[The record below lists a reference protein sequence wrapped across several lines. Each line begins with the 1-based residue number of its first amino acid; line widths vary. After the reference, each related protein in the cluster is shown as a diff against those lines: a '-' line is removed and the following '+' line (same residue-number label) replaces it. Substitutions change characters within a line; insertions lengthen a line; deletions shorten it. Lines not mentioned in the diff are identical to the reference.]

1 MLGIWFALLK
11 DMKDFF
17 FGRSQWCK
25 CPSPP
30 LAPPCNLAKGYQIV
44 NKFFFFWSSP
54 WDSLL
59 LKFLSVGFTESFSFA
74 SNHTL
79 TLYRNPHIVVLT
91 WENNL
96 NFDVALLVLPKRW
109 CNCVRFFF
117 FLIFIYLFLVSYENK
132 EKKKSYVI
140 VNAKKNIIWSAYHST
155 QELGIRINTSEQ
167 FNWEVLNS
175 KNLEKVKAFL
185 TS

>member
-1 MLGIWFALLK
+1 MEESVG
-11 DMKDFF
+11 
-17 FGRSQWCK
+17 QVP
-25 CPSPP
+25 PSP
-30 LAPPCNLAKGYQIV
+30 LWLRPCILAKGYQIV

-59 LKFLSVGFTESFSFA
+59 LKFLSVGFTESFFFA
-74 SNHTL
+74 SNHIL
-79 TLYRNPHIVVLT
+79 KLYRNPHIVILT

-96 NFDVALLVLPKRW
+96 NNFDVALLVLPKRW

-117 FLIFIYLFLVSYENK
+117 FLFFFGEL
-132 EKKKSYVI
+132 KKSCFI

-155 QELGIRINTSEQ
+155 QESGIRINTSEQ
-167 FNWEVLNS
+167 FNWEVFNS
-175 KNLEKVKAFL
+175 KNLEQVKAFL

>member
-1 MLGIWFALLK
+1 MLGVWFALLK

-109 CNCVRFFF
+109 CNCVRFFLN
-117 FLIFIYLFLVSYENK
+117 FLFIYFWWATRIK
-132 EKKKSYVI
+132 KKKKSYFI

>member
-1 MLGIWFALLK
+1 MIFFLIFNFFLFYFMLGIWFALLK

-109 CNCVRFFF
+109 CNCVRFF
-117 FLIFIYLFLVSYENK
+117 
-132 EKKKSYVI
+132 
-140 VNAKKNIIWSAYHST
+140 
-155 QELGIRINTSEQ
+155 
-167 FNWEVLNS
+167 
-175 KNLEKVKAFL
+175 
-185 TS
+185 